1 MEIEN
6 RAITTLLLDP
16 NNARKHS
23 ERNLKAITASLD
35 KFGQRKPIVVAA
47 DGTVLAGNGTVLAA
61 TQLGWTTVDAVV
73 APADWDETM
82 LKAYA
87 LADNRTAEL
96 AEWDEDVLEKQ
107 LEELRLH
114 DFDVDI
120 LEFGDDYTSTDL
132 ETDAG
137 DEVDDVPAPPK
148 DPISRLGDV
157 WILGRH
163 RVVCGSSTEDGAY
176 EKLLGEDR
184 IDLVLTDPPYGVAY
198 VGKTKDALTIE
209 NDDLDASMLEG
220 FLRNAFSLTASYT
233 RPGACWYVY
242 APSGPAFQAFSIPL
256 TELGVWRQTLIW
268 VKNSLVMGRSDYH
281 YRHEAIFYGWT
292 PGAAHQAVPDRKQD
306 TIFEYDRPS
315 RSTDHPTM
323 KPIDLLQRS
332 VMNSSNQND
341 IVFDGFG
348 GSGSTLIACETLGRS
363 CRTIEVDPKYVDV
376 ICRRYQQLTGIT
388 PKLESTGEDTNFILA
403 ES

>member
-1 MEIEN
+1 MKIEN
-6 RAITTLLLDP
+6 KEISSLILDP

-35 KFGQRKPIVVAA
+35 KFGQRKPIVIAA

-61 TQLGWTTVDAVV
+61 TQLGWDTVDAVV

-96 AEWDEDVLEKQ
+96 AEWDEDVLNRQ

-114 DFDVDI
+114 DFDVEM
-120 LEFGDDYTSTDL
+120 LEFGEDYSTEELDPTS
-132 ETDAG
+132 G
-137 DEVDDVPAPPK
+137 DEVDDVPPPPK
-148 DPISRLGDV
+148 DPVSKPGDV

-163 RVVCGSSTEDGAY
+163 RVVCGSSTENESY
-176 EKLLGEDR
+176 EKLLLDGER
-184 IDLVLTDPPYGVAY
+184 FDLVLTDPPYGVAY

-209 NDDLDASMLEG
+209 NDDLDITMLEG
-220 FLRNAFSLTASYT
+220 FLRDAFSLTNSYT
-233 RPGACWYVY
+233 RPGGCWYVY
-242 APSGPAFQAFSIPL
+242 APSGPAFQAFCIPL
-256 TELGVWRQTLIW
+256 TELGVWRQTLVW

-306 TIFEYDRPS
+306 TIFEYDRPTK
-315 RSTDHPTM
+315 STDHPTM

-332 VMNSSNQND
+332 IINSSNQND

-388 PKLESTGEDTNFILA
+388 PILESTGDGHNFIVT
-403 ES
+403 E

>member
-1 MEIEN
+1 MDIEN
-6 RAITTLLLDP
+6 KEISSLILDP

-35 KFGQRKPIVVAA
+35 KFGQRKPIVIAA
-47 DGTVLAGNGTVLAA
+47 DGTVLAGNGTILAA
-61 TQLGWTTVDAVV
+61 TQLGWKTVDAVV
-73 APADWDETM
+73 APAEWDETM

-96 AEWDEDVLEKQ
+96 AEWDEDVLNRQ

-120 LEFGDDYTSTDL
+120 LEFGEDYSSTDL
-132 ETDAG
+132 ETATG
-137 DEVDDVPAPPK
+137 DEVDDVPPPPK
-148 DPISRLGDV
+148 DPISKPGDV

-163 RVVCGSSTEDGAY
+163 KVFCGSSTEDGAY
-176 EKLLGEDR
+176 EKLLGEER

-209 NDDLDASMLEG
+209 NDDLDTAMLEG
-220 FLRNAFSLTASYT
+220 FLRDAFSLTNSYT
-233 RPGACWYVY
+233 RPGGCWYVY
-242 APSGPAFQAFSIPL
+242 APSGPAFQAFCIPL
-256 TELGVWRQTLIW
+256 TELGIWRQTLIW

-281 YRHEAIFYGWT
+281 YRHEAIFYGWS

-315 RSTDHPTM
+315 KSTDHPTM

-332 VMNSSNQND
+332 ILNSSNQND